1 MLITNDGF
9 SHLGNAI
16 TLEKFKM
23 KIPRLIIAVALGG
36 KMLTSHAQEATNADL
51 PMKRSEDKNQP
62 ALTPE
67 PSVPELSQIDEI
79 FRQTSLG
86 KEADERRLH
95 IEWRQLANRV
105 ATDPDIVAAKKS
117 AEVARTDLEKRE
129 RLRTYYNVYYGK
141 MRALASS
148 AELKTALDALKSEHL
163 THINQPRV
171 RHWTDGALPTP
182 TPEPRHKHGKK

>member
-1 MLITNDGF
+1 
-9 SHLGNAI
+9 
-16 TLEKFKM
+16 M
-23 KIPRLIIAVALGG
+23 KIPRLIISAVLGA
-36 KMLTSHAQEATNADL
+36 MTLTLHAQEATNADL
-51 PMKRSEDKNQP
+51 PTKRSEDKNQP
-62 ALTPE
+62 APTPD
-67 PSVPELSQIDEI
+67 PSVPELSQIDQV

-117 AEVARTDLEKRE
+117 AEAARTDLEKRE
-129 RLRTYYNVYYGK
+129 RLRSYYNIYYGE

-148 AELKTALDALKSEHL
+148 TEMKTALDTLKTQHL

-171 RHWTDGALPTP
+171 RHLTDGALPTP
-182 TPEPRHKHGKK
+182 TPEARHKKKKK